1 MADPQLS
8 IEIISDVIC
17 PWCYIGKRRLER
29 ALEFAPGIDPVISWK
44 PYLLEPQ
51 IPYEG
56 MDRQEYID
64 TKYGKEE
71 SVGIFEAIKEVGS
84 EVGIQF
90 AFEQIERMPLSFDAH
105 RLIQWAESEG
115 CQDEVVENLFVS
127 HFVEG
132 GDISDL
138 DLLGDLAALSG
149 MDADQIRLWLDSE
162 QDVNTLNNDIKKVVE
177 LGIKAIPTLVIN
189 RMVLMTGIEAPELL
203 AQAFIKIAD
212 STTSRF

>member
-71 SVGIFEAIKEVGS
+71 SVGIFEAIKEAGS

-90 AFEQIERMPLSFDAH
+90 AFERIERMPISFDAH

-149 MDADQIRLWLDSE
+149 MDADRIRSWLESE
-162 QDVNTLNNDIKKVVE
+162 QDVNTLNNDIKKIGK

-212 STTSRF
+212 NTTSRF